1 LREAAREKSQQRSHR
16 GFYFAKARVLAR
28 PVRHRRGLDRF
39 FREDVTGCIDAINAN
54 VLKRA
59 AQVVAFNR

>member
-1 LREAAREKSQQRSHR
+1 MRPNLVQVDETIDRAQQMT
-16 GFYFAKARVLAR
+16 VAR